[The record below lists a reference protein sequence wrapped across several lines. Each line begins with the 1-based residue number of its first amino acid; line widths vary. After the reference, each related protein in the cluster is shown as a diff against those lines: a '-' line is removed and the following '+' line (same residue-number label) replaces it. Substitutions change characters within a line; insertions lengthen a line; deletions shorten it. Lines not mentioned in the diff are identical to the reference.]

1 MKPPSREELIQR
13 VAQMMYGQRILNNSH
28 RGDLAEGMVISA
40 LDPEW
45 NFVGLGW
52 HPWDLQRGS
61 GPDRIRIQVKQIAAL
76 QLWGETKRLTLR
88 FGWKSSPP
96 DYFERDNPN
105 EEIESEGWF
114 CEVFVFGLHLEDDE
128 SKVDQADAN
137 QWQFLVI
144 PASDLEPPRDSMVL
158 TKALDIWEPVSWAG
172 LSEKVDEA
180 ITRRDQNDAG

>member
-1 MKPPSREELIQR
+1 MEPPSRQELIER
-13 VAQMMYGQRILNNSH
+13 VAHMMYGQPILDNSY
-28 RGDLAEGMVISA
+28 RGDLVEGMVIGA
-40 LDPEW
+40 LGPEW
-45 NFVGLGW
+45 DFVGLGW
-52 HPWDLQRGS
+52 HPWDLQHGS

-76 QLWGETKRLTLR
+76 QLWGETKKLTLR

-128 SKVDQADAN
+128 SKADQADPS

-144 PASDLEPPRDSMVL
+144 PASDLEPPRSSMVL
-158 TKALDIWEPVSWAG
+158 TKALDIWEPVSWAE
-172 LSEKVDEA
+172 LSEKVDEV
-180 ITRRDQNDAG
+180 ITRIDQNDAG